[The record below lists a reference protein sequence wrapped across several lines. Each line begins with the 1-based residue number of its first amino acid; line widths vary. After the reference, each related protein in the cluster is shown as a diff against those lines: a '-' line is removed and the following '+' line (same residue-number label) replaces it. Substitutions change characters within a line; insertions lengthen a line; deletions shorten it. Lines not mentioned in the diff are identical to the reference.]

1 MVALV
6 AATSSKHWALAGP
19 GLVLALTWWLLLRS
33 YRHLNTAK
41 FEVIQEIEERLP
53 ASPFQDEWNAL
64 KPEAGKRFHQ
74 RYVELG
80 LLERFVP
87 MVFAGI
93 FIAILIW
100 QPS

>member
-1 MVALV
+1 
-6 AATSSKHWALAGP
+6 
-19 GLVLALTWWLLLRS
+19 
-33 YRHLNTAK
+33 
-41 FEVIQEIEERLP
+41 VIQEMERRLP

-64 KPEAGKRFHQ
+64 RAAGGGRRFHQ

-80 LLERFVP
+80 LLERVVP

-100 QPS
+100 SPS